1 MRELLNVIDHWIKN
15 DKKVALATVVN
26 VYGSAPRQLGAKMAV
41 NQDGLM
47 AGSVSGGCVEGAVV
61 AEALQIIKS
70 KKSKLLHYGVSDEQ
84 AFSVGLACGGVIEVF
99 VEPVDEKDF
108 LLMKQDLES
117 DRLFSRVTVIRGE
130 NCGEKIV
137 VFPNGTQLGNFSSAL
152 IQNEVN
158 HRLPEQFQKQLPG
171 RFEISENEE
180 KSEVFFDIFSPLPC
194 LIIVGAVHIAIPL
207 VTYAK
212 LLGFHTV
219 VVDPRKSFSNL
230 ERFPHADELVQEWPD
245 EYFARV
251 GLNEGSYLA
260 VVSHDEKLDVP
271 ALAFA
276 CRSKAR
282 YIGALGSKK
291 TFEKNK
297 NGMRELGIM
306 EDDIA
311 KIHSPIG
318 VSIGAH
324 GAEEIALSIMTEI
337 IAVKNGINSSKN

>member
-1 MRELLNVIDHWIKN
+1 MRELLNVIDQWIKS

-61 AEALQIIKS
+61 AEAIQIIKS

-84 AFSVGLACGGVIEVF
+84 AFSVGLACGGVIEIF
-99 VEPVDEKDF
+99 VEPVDEKQLSQKKHD
-108 LLMKQDLES
+108 QES
-117 DRLFSRVTVIRGE
+117 DQLYARVTVIRGE

-137 VFPNGTQLGNFSSAL
+137 VFPGGAQSGNFSSEV

-171 RFEISENEE
+171 RFEIRENEE
-180 KSEVFFDIFSPLPC
+180 LSEIFIDIYSPLPR

-207 VTYAK
+207 VTFGK

-230 ERFPHADELVQEWPD
+230 ERFPHADELVQEWPE
-245 EYFARV
+245 EYFSRV

-276 CRSKAR
+276 CKSKAR

-297 NGMRELGIM
+297 NGMRELGIL
-306 EDDIA
+306 EDAIA
-311 KIHSPIG
+311 KIYSPIG
-318 VSIGAH
+318 VTIGAH

-337 IAVKNGINSSKN
+337 IAVKNGINNSKN

>member
-1 MRELLNVIDHWIKN
+1 MRELLNVIDQWIKS

-61 AEALQIIKS
+61 AEAIQIIKS

-84 AFSVGLACGGVIEVF
+84 AFSVGLACGGVIEIF
-99 VEPVDEKDF
+99 VEPVDEKEF
-108 LLMKQDLES
+108 SQIKQDLES
-117 DRLFSRVTVIRGE
+117 DQLFARVTVIRGE

-137 VFPNGTQLGNFSSAL
+137 VFPDGAQSGSFSSEV

-158 HRLPEQFQKQLPG
+158 NKLPDHFRKQLPG
-171 RFEISENEE
+171 RFEIQGIEE
-180 KSEVFFDIFSPLPC
+180 LSEVFFDIYSPLPR

-207 VTYAK
+207 VTFGK

-230 ERFPHADELVQEWPD
+230 ERFPHADELVQEWPE
-245 EYFARV
+245 EYFSRV

-276 CRSKAR
+276 CKSKAR

-306 EDDIA
+306 EDAIA
-311 KIHSPIG
+311 KIYSPIG
-318 VSIGAH
+318 VTIGAH

-337 IAVKNGINSSKN
+337 IAVKNGTNNSKN

>member
-1 MRELLNVIDHWIKN
+1 MRELLNVIDQWIKS

-61 AEALQIIKS
+61 TEALQIIKS

-84 AFSVGLACGGVIEVF
+84 AFSVGLACGGVIEIF

-108 LLMKQDLES
+108 SQIKQDLES
-117 DRLFSRVTVIRGE
+117 DRLFARVTVIRGE

-137 VFPNGTQLGNFSSAL
+137 VFPGGAQSGNFSSEV

-158 HRLPEQFQKQLPG
+158 NKLPDHFRKQLPG
-171 RFEISENEE
+171 RFEIQGIEE
-180 KSEVFFDIFSPLPC
+180 LSEVFFDIYSPLPR

-207 VTYAK
+207 VTFGK

-245 EYFARV
+245 EYFSRV

-276 CRSKAR
+276 CKSKAR

-297 NGMRELGIM
+297 NGMRELGIL
-306 EDDIA
+306 EDAIA

-318 VSIGAH
+318 VTIGAH

-337 IAVKNGINSSKN
+337 IAVKNGINNSKN

>member
-1 MRELLNVIDHWIKN
+1 MRELLDVIENWIKN
-15 DKKVALATVVN
+15 EKKVALATVVN

-61 AEALQIIKS
+61 AEALKIIKS
-70 KKSKLLHYGVSDEQ
+70 NKPKLLHYGVSDEQ

-99 VEPVDEKDF
+99 VELLDENDF
-108 LLMKQDLES
+108 FQMKNGLES
-117 DRLFSRVTVIRGE
+117 NRLFARVTVIRG
-130 NCGEKIV
+130 NKCGEKIS
-137 VFPNGTQLGNFSSAL
+137 VFPNGSQLGNFTSVE
-152 IQNEVN
+152 IRNEVN
-158 HRLPEQFQKQLPG
+158 QKLPEHFQKQLPG
-171 RFEISENEE
+171 RFEIRSNEE
-180 KSEVFFDIFSPLPC
+180 ESEFFIDIFPPSLR

-207 VTYAK
+207 VTFGK

-219 VVDPRKSFSNL
+219 VVDPRKSFSNH
-230 ERFPHADELVQEWPD
+230 ERFPHVDELVQEWPD

-251 GLNEGSYLA
+251 ELNEGCYLA

-271 ALAFA
+271 ALSFA
-276 CRSKAR
+276 CRSKVR

-297 NGMRELGIM
+297 NGMRELGVA
-306 EDDIA
+306 EELIA

-318 VSIGAH
+318 LSIGAH
-324 GAEEIALSIMTEI
+324 GAEEIALSIITEI
-337 IAVKNGINSSKN
+337 IAVKNGLSTFKK